1 MSRATKND
9 VVDNK
14 IPTEYLTLDGI
25 ASMCRAFKHG
35 GEKYDDYNY
44 YKGHT
49 VNQLCAAAIRHILQ
63 FKDGED
69 VDSESK
75 VSHLGHAMAS
85 LAMIEKQ
92 RALGTSIDDRYK
104 GGQTYEGVEY
114 ATDLSTVL
122 NKLDSGT

>member
-9 VVDNK
+9 VIDNK
-14 IPTEYLTLDGI
+14 IPTEYLTLDGL
-25 ASMCRAFKHG
+25 ASMCWAFKYG
-35 GEKYDDYNY
+35 AVKYDDYNY

-69 VDSESK
+69 VDSESL

-104 GGQTYEGVEY
+104 GGQNYEGVEY
-114 ATDLSTVL
+114 VTDLSTVL
-122 NKLDSGT
+122 SKLDSGT